1 MNKKYII
8 NLTSRLK
15 TAVSFKYI
23 KKKKIKSYT
32 VVNMNFKSLKAS
44 RKILSKET

>member
-23 KKKKIKSYT
+23 KKKIKSYT
-32 VVNMNFKSLKAS
+32 VVNMNLKSLKA
-44 RKILSKET
+44 